1 MLVEWLLWHRAA
13 QCVPGVGTAGE
24 SAAHREVVTGRKWFK
39 ADIWVDTWVDG
50 READNRK
57 QGWGDGTCSEPALR
71 VNPRG

>member
-57 QGWGDGTCSEPALR
+57 QVGVMEPAL
-71 VNPRG
+71 NLHSE